1 MCPMFSK
8 NIFKKYDNNDLE
20 NKKEKESTVSE
31 LLFFKDS
38 VENNSKLI
46 SSILRLNKNQ
56 NITQSNVFDDL
67 EVFQGN
73 DSIENS
79 IFNVINKTTTI
90 FGNIYIRNILE
101 TPTKDIEL
109 LKNRQNILN
118 KITSDLVSKIKE
130 KLKVLK
136 DLEEEILW
144 ILREKN
150 PEELKLIDSVYFTN
164 KYLTMFN
171 TNEDIM
177 SLYSLFTIIFAPV
190 YGIVSPI
197 IFFILPYIY
206 LYFFT
211 GLKFSFKTY
220 IDIFKVSIL
229 SGFNIFSGTSGNNMT
244 KYFSVLLSIIIYFQN
259 FANTIEAA
267 KNNNKII
274 NVLHSKLNK
283 LYTFVNTSQELFN
296 LTKDL
301 FKHDDIEIFDTS
313 LENDLFKTNPKLLSN
328 KGKILVTYRHI
339 EDNENHIEKYK
350 TYFNFIGK
358 IDAYISIVSLV
369 KEFNDK
375 NLNICYTRYETNVN
389 PSIKLKDLWH
399 PYLAKN
405 KKYTEIQSNSI
416 NIGGENPNN
425 IILTG
430 PNAGGK
436 STFIKAISLSMLFS
450 QTFGISFSKEAYIT
464 PMTLINTYLN
474 IPDCKNKESLFE
486 AEMHRARHH
495 LDKLKE
501 LGKHDFSF
509 IVMDEIFSSTNPEE
523 GISGAYAICNKLAEY
538 TNSIA
543 LITTHFSYLTKLETS
558 GKYKNY
564 KIPIKRN
571 ELNEIVYPYKLQEGA
586 SDQHIAL
593 ELLKKK
599 GFDIELVDDAM
610 SVCQQLKLSYKK
622 QKKKEAQ
629 ETVEEEQTVEDT
641 IEEEQTVEDTIEE
654 EQTVKDTI
662 EEEQTVKDT
671 IEEEQTVKDTIE
683 EEQTVEDTIEEEQTV
698 EDTIEEEQTVED
710 TMEEEQTVE
719 DTIEEEQTVE
729 ETVEDTIEEL
739 VKITAPK
746 KRKNK
751 KTKK

>member
-1 MCPMFSK
+1 MFNMCSMLPKNLLSKCNIEDKEKKNELSVSEVLFSK
-8 NIFKKYDNNDLE
+8 D
-20 NKKEKESTVSE
+20 SE
-31 LLFFKDS
+31 
-38 VENNSKLI
+38 ENNSTLI
-46 SSILRLNKNQ
+46 TSILKLKPTQ
-56 NITQSNVFDDL
+56 NIVQSNVYNDL
-67 EVFQGN
+67 EVFKGN

-90 FGNIYIRNILE
+90 FGKIYIKNILE
-101 TPTKDIEL
+101 TPSKDIEL

-118 KITSDLVSKIKE
+118 KITSELSSKIKE
-130 KLKVLK
+130 KLDILK
-136 DLEEEILW
+136 ELEEELLW
-144 ILREKN
+144 ILRERN
-150 PEELKLIDSVYFTN
+150 PEELKLIDSVYFTSR
-164 KYLTMFN
+164 YLTMFN
-171 TNEDIM
+171 TNEDVM
-177 SLYSLFTIIFAPV
+177 SIYSLFTIIFAPV
-190 YGIVSPI
+190 YGIISPI
-197 IFFILPYIY
+197 IFFILPYVY

-229 SGFNIFSGTSGNNMT
+229 GGFNIFSGSGGNNMT

-259 FANTIEAA
+259 FANTIKAA

-283 LYTFVNTSQELFN
+283 LQTFVTTSQELFK

-301 FKHDDIEIFDTS
+301 FKHDDVDIFDKS
-313 LENDLFKTNPKLLSN
+313 LENDLFKNKPKLLSN
-328 KGKILVTYRHI
+328 KGKILVTYRNI
-339 EDNENHIEKYK
+339 EDNENHIGKYK
-350 TYFNFIGK
+350 TYFNYIGE
-358 IDAYISIVSLV
+358 IDAYVSIVSLV

-375 NLNICYTRYETNVN
+375 DLNICYTRYETNLN
-389 PSIKLKDLWH
+389 PIIKIKDLWH

-405 KKYTEIQSNSI
+405 KNLNEIQCNSI
-416 NIGGENPNN
+416 NIGGDEPNN

-436 STFIKAISLSMLFS
+436 STFIKAISLSILFS

-486 AEMHRARHH
+486 AEMHRARNH
-495 LDKLKE
+495 LEKLKD

-564 KIPIKRN
+564 KIPIERN
-571 ELNEIVYPYKLQEGA
+571 DLNEIVYPYKLQEGA

-599 GFDIELVDDAM
+599 GFDLELVDDAM
-610 SVCQQLKLSYKK
+610 SVCERLKLSN
-622 QKKKEAQ
+622 Q
-629 ETVEEEQTVEDT
+629 EVEEAEADEHSGSEAEPENEISNDDNDNDNDDENSGSEAETENEKSGSP
-641 IEEEQTVEDTIEE
+641 EEENEHSGSEAD
-654 EQTVKDTI
+654 
-662 EEEQTVKDT
+662 
-671 IEEEQTVKDTIE
+671 
-683 EEQTVEDTIEEEQTV
+683 
-698 EDTIEEEQTVED
+698 
-710 TMEEEQTVE
+710 
-719 DTIEEEQTVE
+719 
-729 ETVEDTIEEL
+729 
-739 VKITAPK
+739 
-746 KRKNK
+746 
-751 KTKK
+751 

>member
-1 MCPMFSK
+1 MFNMCPMFST
-8 NIFKKYDNNDLE
+8 NILKKFNIEDLE
-20 NKKEKESTVSE
+20 NKENKEKKESTLSE

-46 SSILRLNKNQ
+46 SSILKLNTTQ

-73 DSIENS
+73 DSIDNS

-101 TPTKDIEL
+101 TPTKDIDV

-118 KITSDLVSKIKE
+118 KITSDLLSKIKD
-130 KLKVLK
+130 KLVILK

-171 TNEDIM
+171 TNEDLM
-177 SLYSLFTIIFAPV
+177 SIYSLFTIIFAPV

-197 IFFILPYIY
+197 IFFILPYLY

-220 IDIFKVSIL
+220 FDIFKVSIL
-229 SGFNIFSGTSGNNMT
+229 SGFNIFSGTGGNNMT
-244 KYFSVLLSIIIYFQN
+244 KYFSILLSIIIYFQN
-259 FANTIEAA
+259 FANTIKAA

-283 LYTFVNTSQELFN
+283 LQTFVNTSQELFK

-301 FKHDDIEIFDTS
+301 FKHDDLDIFDKS
-313 LENDLFKTNPKLLSN
+313 LENDLFKNKPKLLSN

-339 EDNENHIEKYK
+339 ENNENHIEKYK
-350 TYFNFIGK
+350 AYFNIIGK
-358 IDAYISIVSLV
+358 IDAYVSIVSLV

-375 NLNICYTRYETNVN
+375 DLNICYTRYETNLN
-389 PSIKLKDLWH
+389 PSIKIKDLWH

-405 KKYTEIQSNSI
+405 KKYTDIQSNSI
-416 NIGGENPNN
+416 NIGGDEPNN

-464 PMTLINTYLN
+464 PMTIINTYLN

-495 LDKLKE
+495 LDKLKD

-571 ELNEIVYPYKLQEGA
+571 ELNEIIYPYKLQEGA

-599 GFDIELVDDAM
+599 GFDLELVDDAM
-610 SVCQQLKLSYKK
+610 AVCQKLKLSN
-622 QKKKEAQ
+622 QDEVETSELEA
-629 ETVEEEQTVEDT
+629 ESEVDENSAEESENDEDEEVDENTGAEAEVEVEAEAEAEAENSGSEAEVEEDDENSTESS
-641 IEEEQTVEDTIEE
+641 
-654 EQTVKDTI
+654 
-662 EEEQTVKDT
+662 
-671 IEEEQTVKDTIE
+671 
-683 EEQTVEDTIEEEQTV
+683 
-698 EDTIEEEQTVED
+698 
-710 TMEEEQTVE
+710 
-719 DTIEEEQTVE
+719 
-729 ETVEDTIEEL
+729 
-739 VKITAPK
+739 
-746 KRKNK
+746 
-751 KTKK
+751 TK

>member
-1 MCPMFSK
+1 MFNMCPMFST
-8 NIFKKYDNNDLE
+8 NIFKKYDIEDLE
-20 NKKEKESTVSE
+20 NKEKKESTLSE

-46 SSILRLNKNQ
+46 SSILKLNTTQ

-73 DSIENS
+73 DSIDNS

-101 TPTKDIEL
+101 TPTKDIDV

-118 KITSDLVSKIKE
+118 KITSDLLSKIKD
-130 KLKVLK
+130 KLVILK

-171 TNEDIM
+171 TNEDLM
-177 SLYSLFTIIFAPV
+177 SIYSLFTIIFAPV

-197 IFFILPYIY
+197 IFFILPYLY

-220 IDIFKVSIL
+220 FDIFKVSIL
-229 SGFNIFSGTSGNNMT
+229 SGFNIFSGTGGNNMT
-244 KYFSVLLSIIIYFQN
+244 KYFSILLSIIIYFQN
-259 FANTIEAA
+259 FSNTIKAA

-283 LYTFVNTSQELFN
+283 LQTFVNTSQELFK

-301 FKHDDIEIFDTS
+301 FKHDDLDIFDKS
-313 LENDLFKTNPKLLSN
+313 LENDLFKNKPKLLSN

-350 TYFNFIGK
+350 TYFNMIGK
-358 IDAYISIVSLV
+358 IDAYVSIVSLV

-375 NLNICYTRYETNVN
+375 DLNICYTRYETNLN
-389 PSIKLKDLWH
+389 PRIKIKDLWH

-405 KKYTEIQSNSI
+405 KNHTEIQSNSI
-416 NIGGENPNN
+416 NIGGDEPNN

-495 LDKLKE
+495 LDKLKD

-571 ELNEIVYPYKLQEGA
+571 ELNEIIYPYKLQEGA

-599 GFDIELVDDAM
+599 GFDLELVDDAM
-610 SVCQQLKLSYKK
+610 AVCQKLKLSN
-622 QKKKEAQ
+622 QDEVETSELEA
-629 ETVEEEQTVEDT
+629 ESEVDENSAEESENDEDEEVDENTGSEAEVEVEVEAEAENSGSEAEVEEDDENSTESS
-641 IEEEQTVEDTIEE
+641 
-654 EQTVKDTI
+654 
-662 EEEQTVKDT
+662 
-671 IEEEQTVKDTIE
+671 
-683 EEQTVEDTIEEEQTV
+683 
-698 EDTIEEEQTVED
+698 
-710 TMEEEQTVE
+710 
-719 DTIEEEQTVE
+719 
-729 ETVEDTIEEL
+729 
-739 VKITAPK
+739 
-746 KRKNK
+746 
-751 KTKK
+751 TK

>member
-1 MCPMFSK
+1 MFNMCPMFSN
-8 NIFKKYDNNDLE
+8 NILKKYDIGDLKE
-20 NKKEKESTVSE
+20 KKEKESTVSE
-31 LLFFKDS
+31 LLFCKDS

-46 SSILRLNKNQ
+46 SSILKLNTTQ

-73 DSIENS
+73 DSIDNS

-130 KLKVLK
+130 KLVVLK

-229 SGFNIFSGTSGNNMT
+229 SGFNIFSGKSGNNIT

-259 FANTIEAA
+259 FANTIKAA
-267 KNNNKII
+267 KNNNQII

-283 LYTFVNTSQELFN
+283 LHTFINTSQELFK

-301 FKHDDIEIFDTS
+301 FKHEDIEIFDTS

-416 NIGGENPNN
+416 NIGGQNPNN

-622 QKKKEAQ
+622 HKKKEAQ
-629 ETVEEEQTVEDT
+629 QTIEDDQTSDKQEEEEQSIDKQEELDQTSGNQEDT
-641 IEEEQTVEDTIEE
+641 IEEVDQTSGNKEVEEQYSGNQEEE
-654 EQTVKDTI
+654 EQSSGKQE
-662 EEEQTVKDT
+662 EEEQSSGNQ
-671 IEEEQTVKDTIE
+671 EEEVKKK
-683 EEQTVEDTIEEEQTV
+683 
-698 EDTIEEEQTVED
+698 
-710 TMEEEQTVE
+710 
-719 DTIEEEQTVE
+719 
-729 ETVEDTIEEL
+729 L
-739 VKITAPK
+739 PK